1 MLVCPYNAALPA
13 VPNFFRTQYGYYESA
28 FGLDHILNEFVLF
41 IFQRVESKFK
51 IGITFFCILNTISY
65 QYKADMMKK
74 IVKSYL
80 DGGELWIFYEA
91 EICLISA
98 TPVTKFLSTPLI

>member
-1 MLVCPYNAALPA
+1 MTQP
-13 VPNFFRTQYGYYESA
+13 FRPSLTFSRARYGYSESA
-28 FGLDHILNEFVLF
+28 FGLVPILNEFVLF

-80 DGGELWIFYEA
+80 DGENYGSFM
-91 EICLISA
+91 
-98 TPVTKFLSTPLI
+98 K